1 MTTNFV
7 NVVGK
12 YTLENVKELKDNIP
26 VNENNIMDLT
36 QAYIDESELNLKLN
50 DYATK
55 TFVLSETVPI
65 NEDINIIKNDLETKP
80 SFDSMK
86 NYTQEYVAA
95 QIEENNNEQQAQI
108 DTLADQINTLHRNK
122 VEMSTFLNHTH
133 PYLVADDL
141 IDINSMIESQSL
153 DIAAL
158 QDGKLD
164 ITIFETLDQS
174 FNDFKDNVSVEHQ
187 NIYDKIDEIENNLG
201 NDLSNEY
208 ATVNHIHDEY
218 SLTTHTH
225 TGFDEITVNKI
236 NNCLVGDIVINNS
249 PERNKQSSPTPEC
262 AS

>member
-36 QAYIDESELNLKLN
+36 SAYIDENELKLALN

-95 QIEENNNEQQAQI
+95 QIETINDKTYELQAQG
-108 DTLADQINTLHRNK
+108 DTLADQVNTLYINK
-122 VEMSTFLNHTH
+122 VET
-133 PYLVADDL
+133 
-141 IDINSMIESQSL
+141 E
-153 DIAAL
+153 
-158 QDGKLD
+158 
-164 ITIFETLDQS
+164 
-174 FNDFKDNVSVEHQ
+174 VEPSW
-187 NIYDKIDEIENNLG
+187 L
-201 NDLSNEY
+201 
-208 ATVNHIHDEY
+208 TV
-218 SLTTHTH
+218 
-225 TGFDEITVNKI
+225 K
-236 NNCLVGDIVINNS
+236 
-249 PERNKQSSPTPEC
+249 
-262 AS
+262 

>member
-95 QIEENNNEQQAQI
+95 QIETINDKTYELQAQG
-108 DTLADQINTLHRNK
+108 DTLADQVNTLYINK
-122 VEMSTFLNHTH
+122 VET
-133 PYLVADDL
+133 
-141 IDINSMIESQSL
+141 E
-153 DIAAL
+153 
-158 QDGKLD
+158 
-164 ITIFETLDQS
+164 
-174 FNDFKDNVSVEHQ
+174 VEPSW
-187 NIYDKIDEIENNLG
+187 L
-201 NDLSNEY
+201 
-208 ATVNHIHDEY
+208 TV
-218 SLTTHTH
+218 
-225 TGFDEITVNKI
+225 K
-236 NNCLVGDIVINNS
+236 
-249 PERNKQSSPTPEC
+249 
-262 AS
+262 

>member
-36 QAYIDESELNLKLN
+36 SAYIDESELNLKLN

-95 QIEENNNEQQAQI
+95 QIEENINEQQVQI

-122 VEMSTFLNHTH
+122 VEMSTF
-133 PYLVADDL
+133 
-141 IDINSMIESQSL
+141 
-153 DIAAL
+153 
-158 QDGKLD
+158 
-164 ITIFETLDQS
+164 
-174 FNDFKDNVSVEHQ
+174 
-187 NIYDKIDEIENNLG
+187 
-201 NDLSNEY
+201 
-208 ATVNHIHDEY
+208 
-218 SLTTHTH
+218 
-225 TGFDEITVNKI
+225 
-236 NNCLVGDIVINNS
+236 
-249 PERNKQSSPTPEC
+249 
-262 AS
+262 